1 MSVLITDNG
10 TLIQFVPNVLKS
22 VQGEL
27 SLYEKIAPHLE
38 VAEAWLTTTFL
49 SEAVLTELPT
59 RDANNK
65 LLYYARMA
73 VVAEAMLHAVPQLD
87 LVLTP
92 NGFGVVSNT
101 NIAPASKERVER
113 LLLSL
118 EKMRDDTL
126 AVLLPLLTQNVAWA
140 TSDPCLYFEQTLY
153 PWLDLPRKLGSTEHA
168 WLHYQELH
176 SKLIAI
182 EERLAHDFFSCEL
195 LNVLRKANLHNDW
208 ENTASAPHYK
218 SAWQHIYAIV
228 LFMLREEEANP
239 PFTSC
244 IEVVNSLRNTPEGIF
259 EEWKQSETAA
269 LFKDYGYKNKKK
281 VADIGFNLLNSV

>member
-1 MSVLITDNG
+1 MSLLIPDNNVL
-10 TLIQFVPNVLKS
+10 LQFVPNVLKS
-22 VQGEL
+22 VQGETL
-27 SLYEKIAPHLE
+27 LFDKIAPHLE

-49 SEAVLTELPT
+49 SEAVLTELLSVS
-59 RDANNK
+59 DNANNK
-65 LLYYARMA
+65 LLHYARMA
-73 VVAEAMLHAVPQLD
+73 VAAEAMLHAVPQLD

-126 AVLLPLLTQNVAWA
+126 AVLLPLLAQEAAWA
-140 TSDPCLYFEQTLY
+140 TSDPCQYWSQTLY
-153 PWLDLPRKLGSTEHA
+153 PWLDLPRKLGSTDHS
-168 WLHYQELH
+168 WLRYQELH

-195 LNVLRKANLHNDW
+195 LATLRQAELLSKW
-208 ENTASAPHYK
+208 GETPSAPHYK
-218 SAWQHIYAIV
+218 RAWRHIFAIE
-228 LFMLREEEANP
+228 LYMLREEGEVP
-239 PFTSC
+239 IPSC
-244 IEVVNSLRNTPEGIF
+244 IEVVNSLRNAPDGIF

-269 LFKDYGYKNKKK
+269 LFENHGYKNDKRK
-281 VADIGFNLLNSV
+281 GGYWF

>member
-1 MSVLITDNG
+1 MSLLIPDNNVL
-10 TLIQFVPNVLKS
+10 LQFVPNVLKS
-22 VQGEL
+22 VQGETL
-27 SLYEKIAPHLE
+27 LFDKIAPYLE

-49 SEAVLTELPT
+49 SEAVLTELLSVS
-59 RDANNK
+59 DNANNK
-65 LLYYARMA
+65 LLHYARMA
-73 VVAEAMLHAVPQLD
+73 VAAEAMLHAVPQLD

-126 AVLLPLLTQNVAWA
+126 SILLPLLANTEAWA
-140 TSDPCLYFEQTLY
+140 TSDPCQYFVQTLY
-153 PWLDLPRKLGSTEHA
+153 PWLDLPRKLGSTDHS
-168 WLHYQELH
+168 WQCYQELH

-195 LNVLRKANLHNDW
+195 LATLRQAELLGKW
-208 ENTASAPHYK
+208 GETPSAPHYK
-218 SAWQHIYAIV
+218 RAWRHIFVIELY
-228 LFMLREEEANP
+228 MLREDELP
-239 PFTSC
+239 VPSC
-244 IEVVNSLRNTPEGIF
+244 IEVVNSLRNASDGIF

-269 LFKDYGYKNKKK
+269 FFENHGYKNDKRK
-281 VADIGFNLLNSV
+281 GGYWF

>member
-1 MSVLITDNG
+1 MSQLIPDNNVL
-10 TLIQFVPNVLKS
+10 LQFVPNVLKS
-22 VQGEL
+22 VQGETL
-27 SLYEKIAPHLE
+27 LFDKIAPHLE

-49 SEAVLTELPT
+49 SEAVLAKLPHE
-59 RDANNK
+59 DATNK
-65 LLYYARMA
+65 LLHYARMA

-101 NIAPASKERVER
+101 NMVPASKERVER

-126 AVLLPLLTQNVAWA
+126 SVLLPLLTQETAWA
-140 TSDPCLYFEQTLY
+140 TSDPCQYWSQTLY
-153 PWLDLPRKLGSTEHA
+153 PWLDLPRKLGSTDHA
-168 WLHYQELH
+168 WLRYQELH

-208 ENTASAPHYK
+208 ENTASAPHYR
-218 SAWQHIYAIV
+218 SAWQHIFAIV
-228 LFMLREEEANP
+228 LFMLREEEASP
-239 PFTSC
+239 PFASC
-244 IEVVNSLRNTPEGIF
+244 IEVVNSLRNAPDGIF
-259 EEWKQSETAA
+259 KEWKQSETAA
-269 LFKDYGYKNKKK
+269 LFENHGYKNDKRK
-281 VADIGFNLLNSV
+281 GGYWF

>member
-10 TLIQFVPNVLKS
+10 TLMQFVPNVLKC

-27 SLYEKIAPHLE
+27 SLYEKIASHLE

-49 SEAVLTELPT
+49 SEAVLTELLSVS
-59 RDANNK
+59 DNANNK

-126 AVLLPLLTQNVAWA
+126 AVLLPLLTQDVAWA
-140 TSDPCLYFEQTLY
+140 TSDPCLFFEQTLY
-153 PWLDLPRKLGSTEHA
+153 PWLDLPRKLGSTDHA
-168 WLHYQELH
+168 WLRYQELH

-195 LNVLRKANLHNDW
+195 LATLRQAELLGKW
-208 ENTASAPHYK
+208 GETPSAPHYK
-218 SAWQHIYAIV
+218 RAWRHIFAIE
-228 LFMLREEEANP
+228 LYMLREEEVP
-239 PFTSC
+239 IPSC
-244 IEVVNSLRNTPEGIF
+244 IEVVNSLRNAPDEIF
-259 EEWKQSETAA
+259 EEWKQSVTAA
-269 LFKDYGYKNKKK
+269 LFENHGYKNDKRK
-281 VADIGFNLLNSV
+281 GGYWF

>member
-1 MSVLITDNG
+1 MSLLIPDNNVL
-10 TLIQFVPNVLKS
+10 LQFVPNALKS
-22 VQGEL
+22 VQGETL
-27 SLYEKIAPHLE
+27 LFDKIAPYLE

-49 SEAVLTELPT
+49 SEAVLTELLSVS
-59 RDANNK
+59 DNANNK
-65 LLYYARMA
+65 LLHYARMA
-73 VVAEAMLHAVPQLD
+73 VAAEAMLHAVPQLD

-126 AVLLPLLTQNVAWA
+126 SILLPLLANTEAWA
-140 TSDPCLYFEQTLY
+140 TSDPCQYFVQTLY
-153 PWLDLPRKLGSTEHA
+153 PWLDLPRKLGSTDHS
-168 WLHYQELH
+168 WQCYQELH

-195 LNVLRKANLHNDW
+195 LATLRQAELLGKW
-208 ENTASAPHYK
+208 GETPSVPHYK
-218 SAWQHIYAIV
+218 RAWRHIFVIELY
-228 LFMLREEEANP
+228 MLREDELP
-239 PFTSC
+239 VPSC
-244 IEVVNSLRNTPEGIF
+244 IEVVNSLRNAPDGIF

-269 LFKDYGYKNKKK
+269 FFENHGYKNDKRK
-281 VADIGFNLLNSV
+281 GGYWF

>member
-1 MSVLITDNG
+1 MSQLIPNNEVL
-10 TLIQFVPNVLKS
+10 LKFVPNVLKS
-22 VQGEL
+22 VQGETL
-27 SLYEKIAPHLE
+27 LFDKIAPHLE

-49 SEAVLTELPT
+49 SEVVFAKLPHEAST
-59 RDANNK
+59 NK
-65 LLYYARMA
+65 LLHYSRMT

-92 NGFGVVSNT
+92 NGFGIVSNS

-126 AVLLPLLTQNVAWA
+126 AVLLPLLASTEAWA
-140 TSDPCLYFEQTLY
+140 TSDPCQYFEQTLY
-153 PWLDLPRKLGSTEHA
+153 PWLDLPRKLGSTDHS
-168 WLHYQELH
+168 WQRYQELH

-195 LNVLRKANLHNDW
+195 LATLRQAELLGKW
-208 ENTASAPHYK
+208 GEIPSAPHNK
-218 SAWQHIYAIV
+218 RAWRHIFAIE
-228 LFMLREEEANP
+228 LYMLREDEVP
-239 PFTSC
+239 VPSC
-244 IEVVNSLRNTPEGIF
+244 IEVVNSLRNAPDGIF

-269 LFKDYGYKNKKK
+269 LFENHGYKNDKRK
-281 VADIGFNLLNSV
+281 GGYWF

>member
-1 MSVLITDNG
+1 MSLLIPDNNVL
-10 TLIQFVPNVLKS
+10 LQFVPNVLKS
-22 VQGEL
+22 VQGETL
-27 SLYEKIAPHLE
+27 LFDKITPHLE

-49 SEAVLTELPT
+49 SDAVLTELPT

-65 LLYYARMA
+65 LLHYTRMA

-87 LVLTP
+87 WVLTP

-126 AVLLPLLTQNVAWA
+126 AVLLPLLTQETAWA
-140 TSDPCLYFEQTLY
+140 TSAPCLFFEQTLY
-153 PWLDLPRKLGSTEHA
+153 PWLDLPRKLGSTDHA
-168 WLHYQELH
+168 WLRYQELH

-208 ENTASAPHYK
+208 ENTASAPHYR
-218 SAWQHIYAIV
+218 SAWQHIFAIV

-239 PFTSC
+239 PFASC
-244 IEVVNSLRNTPEGIF
+244 IEVVNSLRNAPDGIF
-259 EEWKQSETAA
+259 KEWKQSETTA
-269 LFKDYGYKNKKK
+269 LFENHGYKNDKKK
-281 VADIGFNLLNSV
+281 GGSWF

>member
-1 MSVLITDNG
+1 MSLLIPNNNVL
-10 TLIQFVPNVLKS
+10 LQFVPNVLKS
-22 VQGEL
+22 VQGEPL
-27 SLYEKIAPHLE
+27 LFDKIAPHLE

-49 SEAVLTELPT
+49 SEAVLTELLSVSEN
-59 RDANNK
+59 ANNK
-65 LLYYARMA
+65 LLHYARMA

-92 NGFGVVSNT
+92 NGFGVISNT

-126 AVLLPLLTQNVAWA
+126 SILLPLLANTGAWA

-176 SKLIAI
+176 SKLITI

-208 ENTASAPHYK
+208 ENTASAPHYR
-218 SAWQHIYAIV
+218 SAWQHIFAIV

-239 PFTSC
+239 PFASC
-244 IEVVNSLRNTPEGIF
+244 IEVVNSLRNAPDGIF
-259 EEWKQSETAA
+259 KEWKLSETAA
-269 LFKDYGYKNKKK
+269 LFENHGYKNDKKK
-281 VADIGFNLLNSV
+281 GGFWF

>member
-1 MSVLITDNG
+1 MSLLIPDNNVL
-10 TLIQFVPNVLKS
+10 LQFVPNVLKS
-22 VQGEL
+22 VQGETL
-27 SLYEKIAPHLE
+27 LFDKIAPHLE

-65 LLYYARMA
+65 LLHYARMA

-118 EKMRDDTL
+118 EKMCDDTL
-126 AVLLPLLTQNVAWA
+126 AVLLPLLTQEVAWA

-218 SAWQHIYAIV
+218 SAWQHIFAIV

-239 PFTSC
+239 PFASC
-244 IEVVNSLRNTPEGIF
+244 IEVVNSLRNAPDGIF
-259 EEWKQSETAA
+259 KEWKLSETAA
-269 LFKDYGYKNKKK
+269 LFGNHGYKNDKRK
-281 VADIGFNLLNSV
+281 GGYWF

>member
-1 MSVLITDNG
+1 MSLLIPDNNVL
-10 TLIQFVPNVLKS
+10 LQFVPNVLKS
-22 VQGEL
+22 VQGETL
-27 SLYEKIAPHLE
+27 LFDKIAPHLE

-126 AVLLPLLTQNVAWA
+126 SILLPLLANTEAWA
-140 TSDPCLYFEQTLY
+140 TSDPCQYFMQTLY
-153 PWLDLPRKLGSTEHA
+153 PWLDLPQKLGSTDHS
-168 WLHYQELH
+168 WQRCQELH

-208 ENTASAPHYK
+208 ENTASAPHYR
-218 SAWQHIYAIV
+218 SAWQHIFAIV

-239 PFTSC
+239 PFASC
-244 IEVVNSLRNTPEGIF
+244 IEVVNSLRNAPDAVF
-259 EEWKQSETAA
+259 HEWKISEVAK
-269 LFKDYGYKNKKK
+269 LFENHGYKNLKKSG
-281 VADIGFNLLNSV
+281 GFWF

>member
-1 MSVLITDNG
+1 MSLLIPDNNVL
-10 TLIQFVPNVLKS
+10 LQFVPNVLKS
-22 VQGEL
+22 VQGETL
-27 SLYEKIAPHLE
+27 LFDKIAPHLE

-49 SEAVLTELPT
+49 SEAVLTELLPVL
-59 RDANNK
+59 DNANNK
-65 LLYYARMA
+65 LLHYARMA
-73 VVAEAMLHAVPQLD
+73 VVAEAMLHAAPQLD

-126 AVLLPLLTQNVAWA
+126 AVLLPLLTQESAWA
-140 TSDPCLYFEQTLY
+140 TSDPCQYWSQTLY
-153 PWLDLPRKLGSTEHA
+153 PWLDLPRKLGSTDHS
-168 WLHYQELH
+168 WLRYQEQH

-195 LNVLRKANLHNDW
+195 LATLRQAELLGKWGD
-208 ENTASAPHYK
+208 TPSAPHYK
-218 SAWQHIYAIV
+218 RAWRHIFAIE
-228 LFMLREEEANP
+228 LYMLREDELP
-239 PFTSC
+239 VPSC
-244 IEVVNSLRNTPEGIF
+244 IEVVNSLRNAPDGIF

-269 LFKDYGYKNKKK
+269 LFENHGYKNDKRK
-281 VADIGFNLLNSV
+281 GGYWF